1 MISSLKQSSYSFIL
15 FHSTFSKTKKV
26 YALEKTSNQ
35 IGQGEAVTRVRKTQ
49 TIEFSLKKKLTYYQR
64 PKQIKEPVETTE
76 SNLSFEF
83 FFNNLFFSI

>member
-1 MISSLKQSSYSFIL
+1 M
-15 FHSTFSKTKKV
+15 
-26 YALEKTSNQ
+26 
-35 IGQGEAVTRVRKTQ
+35 TRVRKTQ